1 MAIDRGTR
9 VATCTTRRYMDSP
22 DGRCCQVWQGSAR
35 SHTHIHACPPC
46 PCHPEREGPRE
57 EEIRQRD
64 AERPVR
70 PSSARHRCPPAKK
83 ATCGLSP
90 SVARPGR
97 RLLGWARAMRLGGR
111 PGPPL
116 AASSKM
122 RLAVAP
128 LFTFLPCTCPTS
140 DLMDPHLATIF
151 FNLLPSAARCPL
163 PAASEAPG
171 QSPSASPSPSPGW
184 NQSRGSAHTGR
195 WSLTGRRPSIY
206 QHYHHPPCP
215 PLSSVGRCHSWTT
228 PSIHNTCPP
237 ALRSNGRRL
246 LHTLLSICQF
256 WFFFFLVR
264 SGLSTLPS
272 IHLDSIFLPLQG
284 NQARPL
290 LRAKFTIHL
299 PLSSLTAT
307 LETCALGQFF
317 HPPLPLPLPS
327 PEA

>member
-1 MAIDRGTR
+1 
-9 VATCTTRRYMDSP
+9 
-22 DGRCCQVWQGSAR
+22 
-35 SHTHIHACPPC
+35 
-46 PCHPEREGPRE
+46 
-57 EEIRQRD
+57 
-64 AERPVR
+64 
-70 PSSARHRCPPAKK
+70 
-83 ATCGLSP
+83 
-90 SVARPGR
+90 
-97 RLLGWARAMRLGGR
+97 
-111 PGPPL
+111 
-116 AASSKM
+116 
-122 RLAVAP
+122 
-128 LFTFLPCTCPTS
+128 
-140 DLMDPHLATIF
+140 MDPHLATIF

-163 PAASEAPG
+163 PLKPL
-171 QSPSASPSPSPGW
+171 ASPRQRHRPQAGTSLEEACTLVG
-184 NQSRGSAHTGR
+184 GH
-195 WSLTGRRPSIY
+195 LTGRRPSIY